1 MPAQDVC
8 WDLSSRTAD
17 DGASIELAPIG
28 ELDLATME
36 HLADALNAAQ
46 RRSRDVT
53 LDLRRLDFMDCS
65 SLAVLVTARERARRC
80 DGRFHIL
87 RGPPSVERLFTLTGI
102 DRLL

>member
-1 MPAQDVC
+1 MPAEDVR
-8 WDLSSRTAD
+8 WNLSPRTAD
-17 DGASIELAPIG
+17 DGATIELAPTG
-28 ELDLATME
+28 ELDLATTRR
-36 HLADALNAAQ
+36 LADALNAAQ
-46 RRSRDVT
+46 SRSRDVT

-102 DRLL
+102 EQLL